1 MEPMPPFNAKYG
13 EMLQFFGADIPLAL
27 YLTAIFGMT
36 LRIPLTVRSMLQMSQ
51 TLRYVFQLTT
61 TTMAAL
67 FAVAFIMEDLGA
79 GFAVTKPNSW
89 FLQLVNSSYHVVQIR
104 AYKLYN

>member
-13 EMLQFFGADIPLAL
+13 EMLQFFGADIPLAH

-36 LRIPLTVRSMLQMSQ
+36 LRIPLIIRSMLQASR
-51 TLRYVFQLTT
+51 TLGYVFLLTT
-61 TTMAAL
+61 TTMAAIL
-67 FAVAFIMEDLGA
+67 TVASIMEDIGA

-89 FLQLVNSSYHVVQIR
+89 FLQLVNSSNVVQI
-104 AYKLYN
+104 

>member
-1 MEPMPPFNAKYG
+1 M
-13 EMLQFFGADIPLAL
+13 FGADITLAL

-36 LRIPLTVRSMLQMSQ
+36 LRIPLTVRSILQVSRS
-51 TLRYVFQLTT
+51 LGYVFQLTT
-61 TTMAAL
+61 TTMGAIL
-67 FAVAFIMEDLGA
+67 AVAFITEDLGA

-104 AYKLYN
+104 AYN